1 MLVDAGAIALGISV
15 ARAWTPASVVFGAFA
30 LILCSTWA
38 RVGDRIT
45 VSGFDHAG
53 RALAS
58 VAIAHLGVEILFG
71 SGIALADTVTVV
83 CSLFCLRFAVIW
95 CLRVLR
101 AHRAIGERVL
111 VLGDD
116 EEEIAEALFGHPELG
131 MLPVRMSALEE
142 ESGLPLDLRSPKRF
156 EALLR
161 DQRIERVFV
170 DCQSLSAEIWK
181 RIGMR
186 VELCCVVRNPD
197 GNPTTHRID
206 DHVWGLPVARTW
218 NHPDARR
225 AWRTKR
231 ALDVTVSLV
240 GLALTAPLSIVIFI
254 AIRSTSRGP
263 ALFRQQRL
271 GRDGEVITVTKFRT
285 MHHVGRPTEIDL
297 HEIASPSER
306 QRSQHAEADSRVT
319 CIGRLLRATSVDELP
334 QLIDIL
340 RGDLSLTGPRPELP
354 VQAMHYARTIDGY
367 GARHRVVGGLSGWAQ
382 VHGLRGDTSLRERAR
397 FDNYYIDTWT
407 LGRDLKILA
416 VTAVEVVRHAAGVVT
431 RDRDL

>member
-1 MLVDAGAIALGISV
+1 VFVDACAISLGISV
-15 ARAWTPASVVFGAFA
+15 ASAWTPSAVLFGAFA
-30 LILCSTWA
+30 LILCATWA
-38 RVGDRIT
+38 RVGEGIT

-53 RALAS
+53 RVLAS
-58 VAIAHLGVEILFG
+58 VAIAHLGVEILVG
-71 SGIALADTVTVV
+71 SSIPAAGTVTVV
-83 CSLFCLRFAVIW
+83 CTLICLRFAVIW

-116 EEEIAEALFGHPELG
+116 EEEIAEALCDHPELG

-142 ESGLPLDLRSPKRF
+142 ESGIPLDLRSPKRF

-170 DCQSLSAEIWK
+170 DCQSLTAEIWQ

-197 GNPTTHRID
+197 GNPSAYRID

-225 AWRTKR
+225 AWRAKR
-231 ALDVTVSLV
+231 ALDVTVALV
-240 GLALTAPLSIVIFI
+240 GLALTAPLSIVVFI

-271 GRDGEVITVTKFRT
+271 GRHGEIITVTKFRT
-285 MHHVGRPTEIDL
+285 MRHVDRPTEIDL
-297 HEIASPSER
+297 RELANPSER
-306 QRSQHAEADSRVT
+306 QRLQHAEANSRVT
-319 CIGRLLRATSVDELP
+319 GFGRWLRATSIDELP

-354 VQAMHYARTIDGY
+354 AQAMHYARTIDGY

-416 VTAVEVVRHAAGVVT
+416 ATAAEVVRHAASFAT